1 MEKREFEL
9 SAYEANAVKE
19 FMLKKAQEHGLKII
33 TRKESLE
40 LGWDDE
46 TENIGDGSLDEVEV
60 CISEMDYPNYP
71 EKGVG
76 WKYGGIEKTREN
88 SYAMFAWG
96 IKEDSPVDLV
106 LISSVS
112 FAKEFTGRDISA
124 DYF

>member
-40 LGWDDE
+40 MGWQD
-46 TENIGDGSLDEVEV
+46 GDGALDENEL
-60 CISEMDYPNYP
+60 CISEMDYPVR
-71 EKGVG
+71 EQDKSG